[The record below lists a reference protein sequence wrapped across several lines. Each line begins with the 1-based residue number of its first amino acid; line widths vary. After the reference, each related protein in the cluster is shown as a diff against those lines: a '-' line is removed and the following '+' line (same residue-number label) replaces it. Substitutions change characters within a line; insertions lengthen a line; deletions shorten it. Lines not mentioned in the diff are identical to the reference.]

1 MTLFQHPPAAPAIQL
16 RPYQAEAVE
25 ALFAWFEEHTTNP
38 LIVAPTG
45 AGKSVIL
52 TAFVREVLRQY
63 PSERILVVTHVREL
77 IQQNHDA
84 MLRVWPEAPVG
95 IWSAGLKRRDKRA
108 QVLFCGIQT
117 VYAKA
122 AAIEWADLILVDE
135 AHLIPRDGM
144 GMYRQFL
151 NDLLAINSKVKVIGL
166 TATPYRT
173 DTGRLDRGPDA
184 LFGGIAYDCDIVSLI
199 EQGYLSRITNRGTA
213 AAIDTR
219 GVHRRGGE
227 FIPAELEAAALTGDL
242 VPRAVDEIVARAG
255 DRKSWLLFCCGV
267 DHATQVRDEL
277 RRRGIESECIFGKT
291 PKGERDA
298 IIERF
303 RAGKLRTITNMNVLT
318 TGFDAPNIDLIALL
332 RPTCSPGLYCLDSET
347 EILTSRGWLGMGDV
361 VVGDCALAM
370 DTRDGSGRWSGVKAT
385 IRRPM
390 TADES
395 WVEYDA
401 PRANFRV
408 TDKHRILF
416 RLDNEDKW
424 SIGEAAEVAKRRD
437 GFYMPTAVSMDQV
450 GVPLT
455 DAELYLIGILMTDG
469 TFNAFQATI
478 FQSERY
484 PKVCERIEWA
494 LRTTGIAYRK
504 TLTTA
509 PSAFKENYKRWRY
522 SISAGDPRC
531 GREGKGF
538 RYLMPWLDKNLAP
551 AMMSLSSHQFS
562 VLLDAMWDGD
572 GTKKENVGYTPRSK
586 QLCTSRRRV
595 ADRMQAL
602 GVMHGHTVHLRWEHK
617 GRKNPIALLTFTPK
631 EWRSIGGVGN
641 RPQVTTAPAT
651 DEEVWCVETEHGTIV
666 TRRRGKVTVM
676 GNCQMVGRG
685 LRIAPGKAD
694 CLVLDFG
701 GNVVRHGPIDHI
713 DPAEEGAYDTEGVA
727 PAKQCPSCMLLV
739 PISVRDCPE
748 CGFEFAVLEPEKD
761 PHDAKPIEDVPI
773 IRGSAT
779 IERWDVLR
787 VTTAEHHKPDK
798 PVSMRVEYD
807 CGFNRYVREWIC
819 FEHDG
824 FARRKAEQWWRARGG
839 QEPVPETVDQA
850 RVRIDFDELRP
861 VLGITVDVRGEYPKL
876 LGVRLG
882 EKEAGLNEEIGAHL
896 GGPRP
901 TDIDLNEIPF

>member
-25 ALFAWFEEHTTNP
+25 ALFAWFEDHTTNP

-52 TAFVREVLRQY
+52 TAFIREVLTQF
-63 PSERILVVTHVREL
+63 PNERILVVTHVREL

-108 QVLFCGIQT
+108 QILFCGIQT

-144 GMYRQFL
+144 GMYRRFL
-151 NDLLAINSKVKVIGL
+151 DDLLAINSKVKVIGL

-184 LFGGIAYDCDIVSLI
+184 PFGGIAYDCDIVSLI
-199 EQGYLSRITNRGTA
+199 EQGYLSKITNRGTA

-303 RAGKLRTITNMNVLT
+303 RSGELRTLTNMNVLT

-332 RPTCSPGLYCLDSET
+332 RPTCSPGLY
-347 EILTSRGWLGMGDV
+347 V
-361 VVGDCALAM
+361 
-370 DTRDGSGRWSGVKAT
+370 
-385 IRRPM
+385 
-390 TADES
+390 
-395 WVEYDA
+395 
-401 PRANFRV
+401 
-408 TDKHRILF
+408 
-416 RLDNEDKW
+416 
-424 SIGEAAEVAKRRD
+424 
-437 GFYMPTAVSMDQV
+437 
-450 GVPLT
+450 
-455 DAELYLIGILMTDG
+455 
-469 TFNAFQATI
+469 
-478 FQSERY
+478 
-484 PKVCERIEWA
+484 
-494 LRTTGIAYRK
+494 
-504 TLTTA
+504 
-509 PSAFKENYKRWRY
+509 
-522 SISAGDPRC
+522 
-531 GREGKGF
+531 
-538 RYLMPWLDKNLAP
+538 
-551 AMMSLSSHQFS
+551 
-562 VLLDAMWDGD
+562 
-572 GTKKENVGYTPRSK
+572 
-586 QLCTSRRRV
+586 
-595 ADRMQAL
+595 
-602 GVMHGHTVHLRWEHK
+602 
-617 GRKNPIALLTFTPK
+617 
-631 EWRSIGGVGN
+631 
-641 RPQVTTAPAT
+641 
-651 DEEVWCVETEHGTIV
+651 
-666 TRRRGKVTVM
+666 
-676 GNCQMVGRG
+676 QMVGRG
-685 LRIAPGKAD
+685 LRIAPGKTD

-713 DPAEEGAYDTEGVA
+713 DPAEEGADDTEGVA

-761 PHDAKPIEDVPI
+761 PHDAKPIEDAPI
-773 IRGSAT
+773 IRGNAT
-779 IERWDVLR
+779 IERWDVRR
-787 VTTAEHHKPDK
+787 VATAEHHKPDK

-807 CGFNRYVREWIC
+807 CGFNRYVREWVC

-839 QEPVPETVDQA
+839 HDPVPETVDQA
-850 RVRIDFDELRP
+850 RVRIDFGELRP

-882 EKEAGLNEEIGAHL
+882 ENEAGLNEEIGAHL